1 MFAIFILDNTL
12 IEGVVFIARI
22 TVIINQKGGV
32 GKTTTAHALG
42 TGLIKKGY
50 KVLLVDT
57 DPQGNVS
64 HTMQA
69 DTIGKGLY
77 EAMKEE
83 LPAVELIQRT
93 PQGDILPSTLL
104 LTAADMEF
112 VSTGRE
118 YILETVLESVKNNYD
133 YIVIDSPPQLGI
145 LTINALVASDDVII
159 PMTAD
164 IYSLQG
170 LNQLHSTINKVRK
183 FCKKNIVIA
192 GLLLTRY
199 SDRTILSRELKES
212 VEAKARELDS
222 RLYNAIIREAVSI
235 REAQTARQSIF
246 DYAPK
251 SNPAVDYM
259 DFVTEYLLKN

>member
-1 MFAIFILDNTL
+1 M
-12 IEGVVFIARI
+12 ARI

-32 GKTTTAHALG
+32 GKTTTAHALA
-42 TGLIKKGY
+42 TGLTKKGY
-50 KVLLVDT
+50 KVLVVDT
-57 DPQGNVS
+57 DGQGNIS

-69 DTIGKGLY
+69 NTIGRGLY

-83 LPAVELIQRT
+83 FPAVELIQRT
-93 PQGDILPSTLL
+93 SQGDILPSTLM

-118 YILETVLESVKNNYD
+118 YILDTVLEPVKNNYD

-145 LTINALVASDDVII
+145 LTINGLVASDDVII

-170 LNQLHSTINKVRK
+170 LNQLNSTINKVRK

-212 VEAKARELDS
+212 VETKARELDS
-222 RLYNAIIREAVSI
+222 KLYNAIIREGVSI

-251 SNPAVDYM
+251 SNSAVDYM
-259 DFVTEYLLKN
+259 DFITEYLK

>member
-1 MFAIFILDNTL
+1 M
-12 IEGVVFIARI
+12 ARI
-22 TVIINQKGGV
+22 TVVINQKGGV
-32 GKTTTAHALG
+32 GKTSTAHALG

-50 KVLLVDT
+50 KVLIVDT
-57 DPQGNVS
+57 DPQGNIS

-83 LPAVELIQRT
+83 FPAAELIQRT
-93 PQGDILPSTLL
+93 SQGDILPSTLL

-118 YILETVLESVKNNYD
+118 YILETVLEPVKNNYD

-145 LTINALVASDDVII
+145 LTINALVAADDVII

-170 LNQLHSTINKVRK
+170 LNQLYSTINKVWK
-183 FCKKNIVIA
+183 FCKKNIVIS

-199 SDRTILSRELKES
+199 SDRTILSRDLKERI
-212 VEAKARELDS
+212 ETKAGELGS
-222 RLYNAIIREAVSI
+222 KLYNVIIRESVSI

-251 SNPAVDYM
+251 SNPALDYM
-259 DFVTEYLLKN
+259 DFIAEYLK

>member
-1 MFAIFILDNTL
+1 M
-12 IEGVVFIARI
+12 ARI

-32 GKTTTAHALG
+32 GKTTTAHALA
-42 TGLIKKGY
+42 TGLTKKGY
-50 KVLLVDT
+50 AVLMVDT
-57 DPQGNVS
+57 DPQGNIS

-69 DTIGKGLY
+69 DTSGKGLY

-83 LPAVELIQRT
+83 LPAAALIQHT
-93 PQGDILPSTLL
+93 PQGNILPSTLL

-118 YILETVLESVKNNYD
+118 YILDSVLDDVKNSYD

-145 LTINALVASDDVII
+145 LTINALVAADDVII

-170 LNQLHSTINKVRK
+170 LNQLYSTITKVRR

-199 SDRTILSRELKES
+199 SDRTILSRDLKERI
-212 VEAKARELDS
+212 EAKARELDS
-222 RLYNAIIREAVSI
+222 KLYNIIIREGVSI

-246 DYAPK
+246 EYAPK

-259 DFVTEYLLKN
+259 DFITEYLK

>member
-1 MFAIFILDNTL
+1 
-12 IEGVVFIARI
+12 
-22 TVIINQKGGV
+22 
-32 GKTTTAHALG
+32 LG
-42 TGLIKKGY
+42 TGLIKRGY
-50 KVLLVDT
+50 KVLVVDT

-83 LPAVELIQRT
+83 MPATELIQKT
-93 PQGDILPSTLL
+93 KQGDILPSTLL

-118 YILETVLESVKNNYD
+118 YILDTVLEGVKNNYD

-145 LTINALVASDDVII
+145 LTINALVASDDIII

-170 LNQLHSTINKVRK
+170 LNQLYSTINKVKK
-183 FCKKNIVIA
+183 FCRKNIVIA

-199 SDRTILSRELKES
+199 NDRTILSRELKES
-212 VEAKARELDS
+212 IEKKANELES
-222 RLYNAIIREAVSI
+222 KLYNTIIREGVSI

-251 SNPAVDYM
+251 SNSAIDYM
-259 DFVTEYLLKN
+259 DLITEYLKNEV

>member
-1 MFAIFILDNTL
+1 M
-12 IEGVVFIARI
+12 ARI
-22 TVIINQKGGV
+22 TVVINQKGGV
-32 GKTTTAHALG
+32 GKTTTAHALS
-42 TGLIKKGY
+42 TGLIKKGF
-50 KVLLVDT
+50 KVLVVDT
-57 DPQGNVS
+57 DPQGNIS

-69 DTIGKGLY
+69 DTVGKGLY

-83 LPAVELIQRT
+83 FPAIELIQHT

-118 YILETVLESVKNNYD
+118 YILETVLETVKNNYD
-133 YIVIDSPPQLGI
+133 YIVIDSPLQLGI
-145 LTINALVASDDVII
+145 LTINALVVSDDVII

-170 LNQLHSTINKVRK
+170 LNQLYSTINRVRK

-212 VEAKARELDS
+212 ISAKAGEFDS
-222 RLYNAIIREAVSI
+222 RLYDTIIRESVSI
-235 REAQTARQSIF
+235 REAQTSRQSIF

-251 SNPAVDYM
+251 SNPAIDYA
-259 DFVTEYLLKN
+259 DFITEYLK

>member
-1 MFAIFILDNTL
+1 VYILARVT
-12 IEGVVFIARI
+12 VV
-22 TVIINQKGGV
+22 INQKGGV
-32 GKTTTAHALG
+32 GKTTTAHALS
-42 TGLIKKGY
+42 TGLIKRGH
-50 KVLLVDT
+50 KVLVVDI
-57 DPQGNVS
+57 DPQGNIS

-69 DTIGKGLY
+69 DVNGKGLY

-83 LPAVELIQRT
+83 LPTIEVIQKT

-118 YILETVLESVKNNYD
+118 YILETVLESVKNHYD

-145 LTINALVASDDVII
+145 LTINGLVASDDIII

-170 LNQLHSTINKVRK
+170 LNQLYSTVNKVKK
-183 FCKKNIVIA
+183 FCKKDIMIA

-199 SDRTILSRELKES
+199 NDRTILSRDLKETI
-212 VEAKARELDS
+212 ENKARELNS
-222 RLYNAIIREAVSI
+222 KLYNTIIREGVSI

-251 SNPAVDYM
+251 SNSAMDYM
-259 DFVTEYLLKN
+259 DFILEYLNNERKV